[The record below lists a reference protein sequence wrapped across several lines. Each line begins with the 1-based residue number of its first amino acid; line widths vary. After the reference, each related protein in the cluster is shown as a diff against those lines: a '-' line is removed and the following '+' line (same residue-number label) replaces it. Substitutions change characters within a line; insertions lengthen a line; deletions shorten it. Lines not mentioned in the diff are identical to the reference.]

1 MNNIFNKERKEIN
14 IHLVSDSTG
23 ETIENT
29 VSATISQF
37 PDVNRKE
44 FFWPMTRTEDQIKD
58 ITENLKK
65 NPGLV
70 VFSIVDDNNRSLLE
84 NSCKELNMP
93 YISPLDGLLN
103 TFKKLLALSET
114 KITGVQHKLDE
125 NYFKRVDAFEF
136 AMQHDDG
143 QRISSMSEAD
153 IILVGVSRTSKTPT
167 SIYLANKGFK
177 VANIPLVA
185 NTQLPQELFGFKKPI
200 IIGLIKDPRSL
211 MQVRQTRL
219 KMMGESKQ
227 TSYDDINHIKF
238 EISQARL
245 IFTKYAWP
253 SIDVSRRSVEETSA
267 SVIKIYNTKGTS
279 F

>member
-1 MNNIFNKERKEIN
+1 MNNIYNKQKKEIN

-37 PDVNRKE
+37 PDVSRKE

-70 VFSIVDDNNRSLLE
+70 VFSIVDDNNRALLE
-84 NSCKELNMP
+84 DSCKKMNIP
-93 YISPLDGLLN
+93 YVSPLDSLLN
-103 TFKKLLALSET
+103 ILKKILALSET

-125 NYFKRVDAFEF
+125 NYFRRVDAFEF

-143 QRISSMSEAD
+143 QRISSMSDAD

-185 NTQLPQELFGFKKPI
+185 NTQLPQELFEFKKPI

-219 KMMGESKQ
+219 KMMGENNQ

>member
-1 MNNIFNKERKEIN
+1 MNNIYNKQKKEIN

-37 PDVNRKE
+37 PGVNRKE
-44 FFWPMTRTEDQIKD
+44 FFWPMTRTVDQIND
-58 ITENLKK
+58 ITKNLKK

-70 VFSIVDDNNRSLLE
+70 VFSIVDDNNRSILE
-84 NSCKELNMP
+84 NSCKNLNLP
-93 YISPLDGLLN
+93 FISPLDNLLN
-103 TFKKLLALSET
+103 IFKDILALSET

-125 NYFKRVDAFEF
+125 NYFKRIDAFEF

-143 QRISSMSEAD
+143 QRISSMNEAD
-153 IILVGVSRTSKTPT
+153 IILIGVSRTSKTPT
-167 SIYLANKGFK
+167 SIYLANKGLK

-185 NTQLPQELFGFKKPI
+185 NTRLPKELFEFKKPI

-219 KMMGESKQ
+219 RMMGENNQ

-238 EISQARL
+238 EISQARI

-267 SVIKIYNTKGTS
+267 SVIKIYNTKGAP

>member
-1 MNNIFNKERKEIN
+1 MNNIYNKQKKEIN

-37 PDVNRKE
+37 PGVNRKE

-84 NSCKELNMP
+84 SNCKELNIP
-93 YISPLDGLLN
+93 YISPLDSLLN

-167 SIYLANKGFK
+167 SIYLANKGYK
-177 VANIPLVA
+177 VANIPFVA
-185 NTQLPQELFGFKKPI
+185 DTRLPEELFSFKKPI

-219 KMMGESKQ
+219 KMMGENNQ

-267 SVIKIYNTKGTS
+267 SVIKIYNTKGSS

>member
-1 MNNIFNKERKEIN
+1 MNNIFNKKRKEIK

-37 PDVNRKE
+37 PDVIRKE
-44 FFWPMTRTEDQIKD
+44 FFWPMTRTEKQIKD
-58 ITENLKK
+58 ITDSLRK

-70 VFSIVDDNNRSLLE
+70 VFSIVDDDNRTLLE
-84 NSCKELNMP
+84 KNCEDLKIP
-93 YISPLDGLLN
+93 YISPLDSLLN
-103 TFKKLLALSET
+103 TFKKILALSET

-143 QRISSMSEAD
+143 QRINTMSEAD

-185 NTQLPQELFGFKKPI
+185 NTQLPEELFSFKKPI

-211 MQVRQTRL
+211 MQIRQTRL
-219 KMMGESKQ
+219 KMMGENNQ
-227 TSYDDINHIKF
+227 TSYDDLNHIKF
-238 EISQARL
+238 EISQARI

-267 SVIKIYNTKGTS
+267 SVIKIFNTRGTL

>member
-1 MNNIFNKERKEIN
+1 MNNIYNKQKKEIN

-37 PDVNRKE
+37 PGVNRKE

-84 NSCKELNMP
+84 SNCKELNIP
-93 YISPLDGLLN
+93 YISPLDSLLN

-114 KITGVQHKLDE
+114 KITGVQHKIDE

-167 SIYLANKGFK
+167 SIYLANKGYK

-185 NTQLPQELFGFKKPI
+185 NTHLPEELFGFKKPI

-219 KMMGESKQ
+219 KMMGENNQ

-267 SVIKIYNTKGTS
+267 SVIKIYNTKGSS

>member
-1 MNNIFNKERKEIN
+1 MNSIYNKKRKEIN

-23 ETIENT
+23 ETIEST

-65 NPGLV
+65 NPGIV
-70 VFSIVDDNNRSLLE
+70 VFSIVDDNNRALLE
-84 NSCKELNMP
+84 NSCKKMNIP
-93 YISPLDGLLN
+93 YISPLDGLLS

-114 KITGVQHKLDE
+114 KITGVQHK
-125 NYFKRVDAFEF
+125 RIDAFDF

-143 QRISSMSEAD
+143 QKISSMGEAD

-177 VANIPLVA
+177 VGNIPLVA
-185 NTQLPQELFGFKKPI
+185 NTRLPDELFGFKKPI

-219 KMMGESKQ
+219 TMMGESNQ
-227 TSYDDINHIKF
+227 TSYDDINHIRF

>member
-1 MNNIFNKERKEIN
+1 MNNIYNKQKKEIN

-37 PDVNRKE
+37 PGVNRKE

-58 ITENLKK
+58 ITESLKK

-84 NSCKELNMP
+84 SNCKELNIP
-93 YISPLDGLLN
+93 YISPLDSLLN

-167 SIYLANKGFK
+167 SIYLANKGYK
-177 VANIPLVA
+177 VANIPLIA
-185 NTQLPQELFGFKKPI
+185 NTHLPEELFGFKKPI

-219 KMMGESKQ
+219 KMMGENNQ
-227 TSYDDINHIKF
+227 TSYDDINLIKF

-253 SIDVSRRSVEETSA
+253 TIDVSRRSVEETSA
-267 SVIKIYNTKGTS
+267 SVIKIYNTKGSS

>member
-1 MNNIFNKERKEIN
+1 MNSIYNKKKKEIN

-37 PDVNRKE
+37 PDVIRKE

-58 ITENLKK
+58 ITQNLKK

-70 VFSIVDDNNRSLLE
+70 VFSIVDDKNRALLE
-84 NSCKELNMP
+84 DSCKSMNVP
-93 YISPLDGLLN
+93 FVSPLDSLLN
-103 TFKKLLALSET
+103 ILKEILALSET

-125 NYFKRVDAFEF
+125 NYFRRIDAFEF

-143 QRISSMSEAD
+143 QRISSMGDAD

-167 SIYLANKGFK
+167 SIYLANKGLK

-185 NTQLPQELFGFKKPI
+185 NTQLPKELFGFKKPI

-219 KMMGESKQ
+219 KMMGENNL

-245 IFTKYAWP
+245 IFTKYGWP
-253 SIDVSRRSVEETSA
+253 SVDVSRRSVEETSA
-267 SVIKIYNTKGTS
+267 SVIKIYNNKGTS

>member
-1 MNNIFNKERKEIN
+1 MNNIYNKQKKEIN

-37 PDVNRKE
+37 PDVIRKE

-84 NSCKELNMP
+84 SNCKELNIP
-93 YISPLDGLLN
+93 YISPLDSLLN

-167 SIYLANKGFK
+167 SIYLANKGYK

-185 NTQLPQELFGFKKPI
+185 NTHLPEELFGFKKPI

-219 KMMGESKQ
+219 KMMGENNQ

-267 SVIKIYNTKGTS
+267 SVIKIYNTKGSS

>member
-1 MNNIFNKERKEIN
+1 MNKIFDRKSKQIN

-37 PDVNRKE
+37 PEVMRNE
-44 FFWPMTRTEDQIKD
+44 FFWPMTTTKEQIED
-58 ITENLKK
+58 ITRSLRE

-70 VFSIVDDNNRSLLE
+70 VFSILDDNNRDLLE
-84 NSCKELNMP
+84 QNCKDLNVP
-93 YISPLDGLLN
+93 FISPLDSLFVRL
-103 TFKKLLALSET
+103 KEILAISET

-143 QRISSMSEAD
+143 QRVSTMKNAD

-167 SIYLANKGFK
+167 SIYLANKGYK

-185 NTQLPQELFGFKKPI
+185 NTHLPEELFTFRKPI

-219 KMMGESKQ
+219 KLMGESEQ
-227 TSYDDINHIKF
+227 TSYGDLNNIKF

-267 SVIKIYNTKGTS
+267 TVIKLYNSKGIA

>member
-1 MNNIFNKERKEIN
+1 MNNIYNKKKKEIN

-44 FFWPMTRTEDQIKD
+44 YFWPMTRTEDQIKD
-58 ITENLKK
+58 ITENLRK

-70 VFSIVDDNNRSLLE
+70 VFSIVDDKNRALLE
-84 NSCKELNMP
+84 DSCKSMNMP
-93 YISPLDGLLN
+93 YVSPLDSLLN
-103 TFKKLLALSET
+103 TLKEILALSET

-125 NYFKRVDAFEF
+125 NYFRRIDAFEF
-136 AMQHDDG
+136 AVQHDDG
-143 QRISSMSEAD
+143 QRISSMSDAD

-185 NTQLPQELFGFKKPI
+185 NTQLPEELFVFKKPI

-219 KMMGESKQ
+219 KMMGENTQ

-253 SIDVSRRSVEETSA
+253 SVDVSRRSVEETSA
-267 SVIKIYNTKGTS
+267 SIIKIYNERGIS

>member
-1 MNNIFNKERKEIN
+1 MNNIYNKQKKEIN

-37 PDVNRKE
+37 PGVKRKE

-84 NSCKELNMP
+84 SNCKELNIP
-93 YISPLDGLLN
+93 YISPLDSLLN

-114 KITGVQHKLDE
+114 KITGVQHKIDE

-167 SIYLANKGFK
+167 SIYLANKGYK

-185 NTQLPQELFGFKKPI
+185 NTHLPEELFGFEKPI

-219 KMMGESKQ
+219 KMMGENNQ

-267 SVIKIYNTKGTS
+267 SVIKIYNTKGSS

>member
-1 MNNIFNKERKEIN
+1 
-14 IHLVSDSTG
+14 
-23 ETIENT
+23 
-29 VSATISQF
+29 
-37 PDVNRKE
+37 
-44 FFWPMTRTEDQIKD
+44 MTRTEDQIKD

-70 VFSIVDDNNRSLLE
+70 VFSIVDDNNRALLE
-84 NSCKELNMP
+84 NSCKELNIP

-167 SIYLANKGFK
+167 SIYLANKGYK
-177 VANIPLVA
+177 VANILLVA
-185 NTQLPQELFGFKKPI
+185 
-200 IIGLIKDPRSL
+200 D
-211 MQVRQTRL
+211 TRL
-219 KMMGESKQ
+219 
-227 TSYDDINHIKF
+227 
-238 EISQARL
+238 
-245 IFTKYAWP
+245 P
-253 SIDVSRRSVEETSA
+253 EELL
-267 SVIKIYNTKGTS
+267 VLKNQ
-279 F
+279 

>member
-1 MNNIFNKERKEIN
+1 MNNIYNKQRKEIN

-37 PDVNRKE
+37 PDVIRKE

-70 VFSIVDDNNRSLLE
+70 VFSIVDDNNRALLE
-84 NSCKELNMP
+84 NNCKKMNIP
-93 YISPLDGLLN
+93 YISPLDGLFS
-103 TFKKLLALSET
+103 TFKKILALSET

-143 QRISSMSEAD
+143 QRVSSMSEAD

-167 SIYLANKGFK
+167 SIYLANKGLK

-185 NTQLPQELFGFKKPI
+185 NTRLPEELFGFKKPI

>member
-1 MNNIFNKERKEIN
+1 MNNIYNKQRKKIN

-37 PDVNRKE
+37 PGVSRKE
-44 FFWPMTRTEDQIKD
+44 FFWPMTRTVNQIKD
-58 ITENLKK
+58 IIENLKR

-70 VFSIVDDNNRSLLE
+70 VFSIVDDDNRTLLE
-84 NSCKELNMP
+84 NSCKKMNIP
-93 YISPLDGLLN
+93 YISPLDGLLS
-103 TFKKLLALSET
+103 TFKKILALSET

-153 IILVGVSRTSKTPT
+153 IILIGVSRTSKTPT
-167 SIYLANKGFK
+167 SIYLANKGYK

-185 NTQLPQELFGFKKPI
+185 HTRLPEELFGFKKPI

-219 KMMGESKQ
+219 KMMGENNQ
-227 TSYDDINHIKF
+227 TTYDDINHIKF

>member
-1 MNNIFNKERKEIN
+1 MNSIYNKKKKEIN

-37 PDVNRKE
+37 PDVHRKE

-58 ITENLKK
+58 ITQNLKK

-70 VFSIVDDNNRSLLE
+70 VFSIVDDKNRALLE
-84 NSCKELNMP
+84 DSCKNMNMP
-93 YISPLDGLLN
+93 FVSPLDSLLN
-103 TFKKLLALSET
+103 ILKEILALSET
-114 KITGVQHKLDE
+114 KITGVQHRLDE
-125 NYFKRVDAFEF
+125 NYFRRIDAFEF

-143 QRISSMSEAD
+143 QRISSMGDAD

-167 SIYLANKGFK
+167 SIYLANKGLK

-185 NTQLPQELFGFKKPI
+185 NTQLPEELFGFKKPI

-219 KMMGESKQ
+219 KMMGENNL

-245 IFTKYAWP
+245 IYTKYGWP
-253 SIDVSRRSVEETSA
+253 SVDVSRRSVEETSA
-267 SVIKIYNTKGTS
+267 SVIKIYNNKGTP

>member
-1 MNNIFNKERKEIN
+1 MNNIYNKQKKEIN

-37 PDVNRKE
+37 PDVVRKE

-84 NSCKELNMP
+84 NSCKELSIP
-93 YISPLDGLLN
+93 FISPLDSLLN

-167 SIYLANKGFK
+167 SIYLANKGYK

-185 NTQLPQELFGFKKPI
+185 DTRLPEELFSFKKPI

-219 KMMGESKQ
+219 KMMGENNQ
-227 TSYDDINHIKF
+227 TSYDDIKHIKF

-245 IFTKYAWP
+245 VFTKYAWP

-267 SVIKIYNTKGTS
+267 SVIKIYNTKGSS

>member
-1 MNNIFNKERKEIN
+1 MNNIYNKQKKEIN

-37 PDVNRKE
+37 PGVKRKE

-84 NSCKELNMP
+84 SNCKELNIP
-93 YISPLDGLLN
+93 YISPLDNLLN

-143 QRISSMSEAD
+143 QRISTMSDAD

-185 NTQLPQELFGFKKPI
+185 NTNLPEELFGFKKPI

-219 KMMGESKQ
+219 KMMGENNQ

-267 SVIKIYNTKGTS
+267 SVIKIYNSKGTS

>member
-1 MNNIFNKERKEIN
+1 
-14 IHLVSDSTG
+14 
-23 ETIENT
+23 
-29 VSATISQF
+29 
-37 PDVNRKE
+37 
-44 FFWPMTRTEDQIKD
+44 MTRTEDQIKD
-58 ITENLKK
+58 ITENLRK

-70 VFSIVDDNNRSLLE
+70 VFSIVDDKNRALLE
-84 NSCKELNMP
+84 DSCKSMNMP
-93 YISPLDGLLN
+93 YVSPLDSLLN
-103 TFKKLLALSET
+103 TLKEILALSET

-125 NYFKRVDAFEF
+125 NYFRRIDAFEF
-136 AMQHDDG
+136 AVQHDDG
-143 QRISSMSEAD
+143 QRISSMSDAD

-185 NTQLPQELFGFKKPI
+185 NTQLPEELFVFKKPI

-219 KMMGESKQ
+219 KMMGEKTQ

-253 SIDVSRRSVEETSA
+253 FVDVSRRSVEETSA
-267 SVIKIYNTKGTS
+267 SIIKIYNERGIS

>member
-1 MNNIFNKERKEIN
+1 MNNIYNKQKKQIN

-44 FFWPMTRTEDQIKD
+44 FFWPMTRTENQIKD
-58 ITENLKK
+58 ITESLKK
-65 NPGLV
+65 NPGIV
-70 VFSIVDDNNRSLLE
+70 IFSIVDDNNRALLE
-84 NSCKELNMP
+84 NNCKKMNIP
-93 YISPLDGLLN
+93 YISPLDSLFD
-103 TFKKLLALSET
+103 TFKKILSLSEA

-125 NYFKRVDAFEF
+125 NYFKRIDAFEF

-143 QRISSMSEAD
+143 QRISSMDEAD

-167 SIYLANKGFK
+167 SIYLANKGLK

-185 NTQLPQELFGFKKPI
+185 NTRLPEELFCFKKPI

-219 KMMGESKQ
+219 KMMGENNL
-227 TSYDDINHIKF
+227 TSYDDIKHIKF

-245 IFTKYAWP
+245 IFTKYGWP

-267 SVIKIYNTKGTS
+267 SVIKIYNTKGKS

>member
-1 MNNIFNKERKEIN
+1 
-14 IHLVSDSTG
+14 
-23 ETIENT
+23 
-29 VSATISQF
+29 
-37 PDVNRKE
+37 
-44 FFWPMTRTEDQIKD
+44 MTRTEDQIKD

-70 VFSIVDDNNRSLLE
+70 VFSIVDDKNRALLE
-84 NSCKELNMP
+84 DSCKSMNMP
-93 YISPLDGLLN
+93 YVSPLDSLLN
-103 TFKKLLALSET
+103 TLKEILALSET

-125 NYFKRVDAFEF
+125 NYFRRIDAFEF
-136 AMQHDDG
+136 AVQHDDG
-143 QRISSMSEAD
+143 QRISSMSDAD

-185 NTQLPQELFGFKKPI
+185 NTQLPEELFVFKKPI

-219 KMMGESKQ
+219 KMMGENTQ

-253 SIDVSRRSVEETSA
+253 SVDVSRRSVEETSA
-267 SVIKIYNTKGTS
+267 SIIKIYNERGIS

>member
-1 MNNIFNKERKEIN
+1 MNNIFNKKRKEIN

-37 PDVNRKE
+37 PDVIRKE
-44 FFWPMTRTEDQIKD
+44 FFWPMTRTEKQIED
-58 ITENLKK
+58 ITDSLRK

-70 VFSIVDDNNRSLLE
+70 VFSIVDDNNRTLLE
-84 NSCKELNMP
+84 KNCEDLKIP
-93 YISPLDGLLN
+93 YISPLDSLLN
-103 TFKKLLALSET
+103 TFKKILALSET

-143 QRISSMSEAD
+143 QRINTMSEAD

-185 NTQLPQELFGFKKPI
+185 NTELPEELFSFKKPI

-211 MQVRQTRL
+211 MQIRQTRL
-219 KMMGESKQ
+219 KMMGENNQ
-227 TSYDDINHIKF
+227 TSYDDLNHIKF
-238 EISQARL
+238 EISQARI

-267 SVIKIYNTKGTS
+267 SVIKIFNTRGTL

>member
-1 MNNIFNKERKEIN
+1 MNNIYNKENKEIN

-37 PDVNRKE
+37 PGVNRKE

-58 ITENLKK
+58 ITENLRK

-70 VFSIVDDNNRSLLE
+70 VFSIVDDNNRSILE
-84 NSCKELNMP
+84 SSCKELNIP

-167 SIYLANKGFK
+167 SIYLANKGYK
-177 VANIPLVA
+177 VANIPFVA
-185 NTQLPQELFGFKKPI
+185 NTRLPEELFGFKKPI

-219 KMMGESKQ
+219 KMMGENNQ
-227 TSYDDINHIKF
+227 TSYDDVNHIKF

-267 SVIKIYNTKGTS
+267 SVIKIYNTKGSS

>member
-1 MNNIFNKERKEIN
+1 MNNIYNKQKKEIN

-37 PDVNRKE
+37 PGVNRKE

-70 VFSIVDDNNRSLLE
+70 VLSIVDDNNRSLLE
-84 NSCKELNMP
+84 NSCKELSIP
-93 YISPLDGLLN
+93 YISPLDGLLS
-103 TFKKLLALSET
+103 TFKKLLALSES

-167 SIYLANKGFK
+167 SIYLANKGYK

-185 NTQLPQELFGFKKPI
+185 NTRLPEELFSFKKPI

-219 KMMGESKQ
+219 KMMGENNQ

-253 SIDVSRRSVEETSA
+253 SVDVSRRSVEETSA

>member
-1 MNNIFNKERKEIN
+1 MNNIYNKQKKEIY

-37 PDVNRKE
+37 PGVNRKE

-84 NSCKELNMP
+84 SSCKELNIP
-93 YISPLDGLLN
+93 YVSPLDGLLN
-103 TFKKLLALSET
+103 TFKKLLALSES

-143 QRISSMSEAD
+143 QRISSMSKAD

-167 SIYLANKGFK
+167 SIYLANKGYK
-177 VANIPLVA
+177 VANIPFVA
-185 NTQLPQELFGFKKPI
+185 DTRLPEELFSFKKPI

-219 KMMGESKQ
+219 KMMGENNQ
-227 TSYDDINHIKF
+227 TSYDDIKHIKF

-267 SVIKIYNTKGTS
+267 SVIKIYNTKGS
-279 F
+279 SL

>member
-1 MNNIFNKERKEIN
+1 MNNIYNKQKKEIN

-37 PDVNRKE
+37 PDVSRKE

-70 VFSIVDDNNRSLLE
+70 VFSIVDDNNRALLE
-84 NSCKELNMP
+84 DSCKKMNIP
-93 YISPLDGLLN
+93 YVSPLDSLLN
-103 TFKKLLALSET
+103 ILKKILALSET

-143 QRISSMSEAD
+143 QRISTMSDAD

-185 NTQLPQELFGFKKPI
+185 NTSLPEELFGFKKPI

-219 KMMGESKQ
+219 KMMGENNQ

>member
-1 MNNIFNKERKEIN
+1 MNNIYNKKKKEIN

-44 FFWPMTRTEDQIKD
+44 YFWPMTRTEDQIKD

-70 VFSIVDDNNRSLLE
+70 VFSIVDDKNRALLE
-84 NSCKELNMP
+84 DSCKSMNMP
-93 YISPLDGLLN
+93 YVSPLDSLLN
-103 TFKKLLALSET
+103 TLKEILALSET

-125 NYFKRVDAFEF
+125 NYFRRIDAFEF
-136 AMQHDDG
+136 AVQHDDG
-143 QRISSMSEAD
+143 QRISSMSDAD

-185 NTQLPQELFGFKKPI
+185 NTQLPEELFVFKKPI

-219 KMMGESKQ
+219 KMMGEKTQ

-253 SIDVSRRSVEETSA
+253 SVDVSRRSVEETSA
-267 SVIKIYNTKGTS
+267 SIIKIYNERGIS

>member
-1 MNNIFNKERKEIN
+1 MSYSGKFKPKNYKKYKGNPTKIFY
-14 IHLVSDSTG
+14 
-23 ETIENT
+23 
-29 VSATISQF
+29 
-37 PDVNRKE
+37 
-44 FFWPMTRTEDQIKD
+44 
-58 ITENLKK
+58 
-65 NPGLV
+65 
-70 VFSIVDDNNRSLLE
+70 RSLWE
-84 NSCKELNMP
+84 RRFMVYADSNPNIIEWGSEEVVIP
-93 YISPLDGLLN
+93 YISPLDSLLN
-103 TFKKLLALSET
+103 TFKKILSLSET

-185 NTQLPQELFGFKKPI
+185 NTHLPEELFGFKKPI

-219 KMMGESKQ
+219 KMMGESNQ

-267 SVIKIYNTKGTS
+267 SVIKIYNTKGSS